1 MPNSGY
7 SGTPLGRK
15 LGLKDGFKCFFANIP
30 DHYFKL
36 FADMPD
42 IDAVDNPK
50 TGSLDFIHLFCTS
63 TSEYEKTVLELK
75 PFLKMTGMIWVSWPK
90 GSSKIETDLSR
101 DPIRSFLLKNGL
113 VDVKVCAV
121 DADWSALKFM
131 YRIKDRK

>member
-1 MPNSGY
+1 MPDSGY
-7 SGTPLGRK
+7 SGTPLARK
-15 LGLKDGFKCFFANIP
+15 LGLKDGFNCLFVNIP

-42 IDAVDNPK
+42 IKAVENPEK
-50 TGSLDFIHLFCTS
+50 RSLDFIHLFCTS
-63 TSEYEKTVLELK
+63 TSEFEKSALESK
-75 PFLKMTGMIWVSWPK
+75 SFLKMTGMMWISWPK

-101 DPIRSFLLKNGL
+101 DPIRSYLLRNGL

-121 DADWSALKFM
+121 DVDWSGLKFM